1 MKSPSQFFSYFFTS
15 KTLQKGLSNL
25 NPQNCYG
32 RAEYNKMINRLIGG
46 FVAIIIGVSLIGPIA
61 SQVNIV
67 ATSANSTGSTC
78 TSTSQAGCANAGLY
92 LSSSW
97 GATVLKMVPGFF
109 ALGILGIG
117 IAVTYGALRDAGV
130 V

>member
-1 MKSPSQFFSYFFTS
+1 
-15 KTLQKGLSNL
+15 
-25 NPQNCYG
+25 
-32 RAEYNKMINRLIGG
+32 MINRLIGG
-46 FVAIIIGVSLIGPIA
+46 FVAILIGTSLIGPIA
-61 SQVNIV
+61 SEVNTAA
-67 ATSANSTGSTC
+67 ATNGNLYNSST
-78 TSTSQAGCANAGLY
+78 
-92 LSSSW
+92 W